1 MPEENTPKNPAEH
14 DSFAKA
20 LRRTARPAHFAS
32 LARRAAACL
41 RERGAEA
48 LWREAS
54 FRISLMTKGEVW
66 RFRADIPLRRELK
79 ASARRALPACR
90 LCRWWSRCTIRRLNF
105 CAK

>member
-79 ASARRALPACR
+79 ACL
-90 LCRWWSRCTIRRLNF
+90 LYTSRCV
-105 CAK
+105 

>member
-1 MPEENTPKNPAEH
+1 MQ
-14 DSFAKA
+14 KA

-54 FRISLMTKGEVW
+54 FRISLMAKGRGVA
-66 RFRADIPLRRELK
+66 FPRRH
-79 ASARRALPACR
+79 PA
-90 LCRWWSRCTIRRLNF
+90 
-105 CAK
+105 APGA